1 MFEYDDDCES
11 RLISRQL
18 MLMEWN
24 NNFAYKFNGI
34 RHNCQYHFLLLL
46 LRSIMKLFVC
56 CSRRCR
62 QRRGGQMVFIPIYPA
77 QLRADDDNFLFHYN
91 H

>member
-1 MFEYDDDCES
+1 
-11 RLISRQL
+11 
-18 MLMEWN
+18 
-24 NNFAYKFNGI
+24 
-34 RHNCQYHFLLLL
+34 
-46 LRSIMKLFVC
+46 MKLFVC